1 MMVEPSRPSNHPH
14 PVQSIHWF
22 RAAPG
27 PASTS
32 IMLDSLLHT
41 CPVPL
46 KHGREQKCYM
56 YFLSWSSSGSH
67 FPLSVFI
74 HGRVPLLCLFHVLGA
89 LKHLWRKIWKWMLFQ
104 IAHRLPAIEKNR
116 WRARWEI
123 YLLHARARA
132 FGKVQ
137 QFGHPGALS
146 DANARIIQRTSACT
160 GGRVLGMEM
169 WRDIWSRFI
178 MGKGGGE
185 WVIREGHCLSLI
197 LKCHLHE
204 MSPFSIFALQIWNLC
219 YASVAVAIYNAFAV
233 KWVRSKLGRA
243 FICRSII

>member
-1 MMVEPSRPSNHPH
+1 
-14 PVQSIHWF
+14 
-22 RAAPG
+22 
-27 PASTS
+27 
-32 IMLDSLLHT
+32 
-41 CPVPL
+41 
-46 KHGREQKCYM
+46 
-56 YFLSWSSSGSH
+56 
-67 FPLSVFI
+67 
-74 HGRVPLLCLFHVLGA
+74 
-89 LKHLWRKIWKWMLFQ
+89 MLFQ

-132 FGKVQ
+132 LGKVQ

-185 WVIREGHCLSLI
+185 WVIREGR
-197 LKCHLHE
+197 CHLSHYNVTS
-204 MSPFSIFALQIWNLC
+204 MRC
-219 YASVAVAIYNAFAV
+219 YHFQYLHCRYWICVMLPLPWQYRMHLLWSESVPNSVALLFADQLFSNLTWGAVMQVAGEISGISVSLVTHNTRENIGSIGFSNAHIHAISGFPSRPLDA
-233 KWVRSKLGRA
+233 
-243 FICRSII
+243 

>member
-1 MMVEPSRPSNHPH
+1 
-14 PVQSIHWF
+14 
-22 RAAPG
+22 
-27 PASTS
+27 
-32 IMLDSLLHT
+32 
-41 CPVPL
+41 
-46 KHGREQKCYM
+46 
-56 YFLSWSSSGSH
+56 
-67 FPLSVFI
+67 
-74 HGRVPLLCLFHVLGA
+74 
-89 LKHLWRKIWKWMLFQ
+89 MLFQ

-116 WRARWEI
+116 WPARWEI

-132 FGKVQ
+132 LGKVQ

-204 MSPFSIFALQIWNLC
+204 MSPLSIYWQFADIESVLCTQCHGNIECICCEVSQVQTRSRFYLQINYL
-219 YASVAVAIYNAFAV
+219 AISLEAP
-233 KWVRSKLGRA
+233 
-243 FICRSII
+243 

>member
-1 MMVEPSRPSNHPH
+1 MAGNRNATCIFSLGQVRAPFF
-14 PVQSIHWF
+14 HW
-22 RAAPG
+22 
-27 PASTS
+27 
-32 IMLDSLLHT
+32 
-41 CPVPL
+41 V
-46 KHGREQKCYM
+46 
-56 YFLSWSSSGSH
+56 
-67 FPLSVFI
+67 
-74 HGRVPLLCLFHVLGA
+74 CLFMGGCRFCVCFMSWVHSSIF
-89 LKHLWRKIWKWMLFQ
+89 WRKIWKWMLFQ

-185 WVIREGHCLSLI
+185 WVIREGRCLALI

-243 FICRSII
+243 FICTSII